1 MSIFNMQNLKT
12 YHPQLLV
19 LLATTAYQQ
28 EFDFASELLV
38 FFIRYLFLFEQFS
51 NKNKSCDP
59 KAPQFSAPQGNGEM
73 GIRYLDPKYSRWISV
88 DPALGEYVP
97 QAPVNDDAKKH
108 NQNLPGM
115 GGLFNTVN
123 LSLYHYAGNNPV
135 KYTDPDGRFLIK
147 TSNAET
153 VALRNKKFLNSMQAY
168 MQPMVLAKDGRIWN
182 INLLMNNNISL
193 SEDLDKA
200 IDNVIKERKSPSPF
214 TKTLIIA
221 TCSKLDNDIY
231 KIDIVAA
238 TITETPEGTYIL
250 SNAPETV
257 AYATANEVGISIFNN
272 KPDKNRVNEIANIVL
287 SYTNKGVRVDEK

>member
-1 MSIFNMQNLKT
+1 MIGNNYCNNRPNYLEYVYGQHKLIIEEMIKVFNIKIYKSINFLT
-12 YHPQLLV
+12 LL
-19 LLATTAYQQ
+19 LIKESKEFTTDLNTFQ
-28 EFDFASELLV
+28 E
-38 FFIRYLFLFEQFS
+38 LFLFLARYVFIVDI
-51 NKNKSCDP
+51 KSSESENLKRQNP
-59 KAPQFSAPQGNGEM
+59 SHGELFPQNPNGA
-73 GIRYLDPKYSRWISV
+73 RYLDPKYSRWISV

-97 QAPVNDDAKKH
+97 LAPVNDEAKKH
-108 NQNLPGM
+108 NETLPGM

-257 AYATANEVGISIFNN
+257 CNS
-272 KPDKNRVNEIANIVL
+272 
-287 SYTNKGVRVDEK
+287 